1 MNKIVSIICV
11 ALFSFNV
18 HAQSD
23 TIAFPYNSQLD
34 SVQTQVKDLQTIQ
47 VGLASQIEGIELG
60 LKEIQ
65 KSVSRLSSVTNSVAT
80 RLSNT
85 ESDILRLDTA
95 VLNNSEE
102 LLNTSNQIIGRI
114 QVVNDS
120 AQASA
125 DRISSNLLLTIAMGA
140 IIALILLGVSLLL
153 YFILKRNTSSAYDK
167 IKSAQKALEEEG
179 IKLDAKLIDLL
190 EKQVTM
196 QNIAGKTAEPDHS
209 LALKVADEIVRI
221 ETNLSRMDSTIKGY
235 KQLSASVRR
244 IKDNFLSNGYE
255 MVDLLGKPYKEGIKA
270 IVTFETDESLPNGE
284 QIISRIIKPQINYNG
299 VMIQTAQI
307 VVSQNLD

>member
-23 TIAFPYNSQLD
+23 TIAIPYNSQLD

-47 VGLASQIEGIELG
+47 VGLASQVEGIELVV
-60 LKEIQ
+60 KEIQ
-65 KSVSRLSSVTNSVAT
+65 KSVSRLSSANNSVVT
-80 RLSNT
+80 RLSNA
-85 ESDILRLDTA
+85 ELDILRLDTA
-95 VLNNSEE
+95 VLNNSED
-102 LLNTSNQIIGRI
+102 LLNKSNQIIGSI
-114 QVVNDS
+114 QMVNDS

-125 DRISSNLLLTIAMGA
+125 DRISSNLLLTILVGSM
-140 IIALILLGVSLLL
+140 IALVLLGVSLLL
-153 YFILKRNTSSAYDK
+153 YFILKRNTSSAYDR

-179 IKLDAKLIDLL
+179 IKLDAKLIELL
-190 EKQVTM
+190 EKQVSIQKVT
-196 QNIAGKTAEPDHS
+196 GKDVEPDHS

-221 ETNLSRMDSTIKGY
+221 ETNLSRMDSTVKGY

-255 MVDLLGKPYKEGIKA
+255 MVDMLGKPYKEGMKA
-270 IVTFETDESLPNGE
+270 IVDFETDESLNEGE
-284 QIISRIIKPQINYNG
+284 QIITRIIKPQINYNG
-299 VMIQTAQI
+299 MMIQTAQI
-307 VVSQNLD
+307 TVSQNA

>member
-23 TIAFPYNSQLD
+23 TIAIPYNSQLD

-47 VGLASQIEGIELG
+47 VGLASQVEGIELVV
-60 LKEIQ
+60 KEIQ
-65 KSVSRLSSVTNSVAT
+65 KSVSRLSSANNSVVT
-80 RLSNT
+80 RLSNA
-85 ESDILRLDTA
+85 ELDILRLDTA
-95 VLNNSEE
+95 VLNNPED
-102 LLNTSNQIIGRI
+102 LLNKSNQIIGSI
-114 QVVNDS
+114 QMVNDS

-125 DRISSNLLLTIAMGA
+125 DRISSNLLLTILVGSM
-140 IIALILLGVSLLL
+140 IALVLLGVSLLL
-153 YFILKRNTSSAYDK
+153 YFILKRNTSSAYDR

-179 IKLDAKLIDLL
+179 IKLDAKLIELL
-190 EKQVTM
+190 EKQVSIQKVT
-196 QNIAGKTAEPDHS
+196 GKDVEPDHS

-221 ETNLSRMDSTIKGY
+221 ETNLSRMDSTVKGY

-255 MVDLLGKPYKEGIKA
+255 MVDMLGKPYKEGMKA
-270 IVTFETDESLPNGE
+270 IVDFETDESLNEGE
-284 QIISRIIKPQINYNG
+284 QIITRIIKPQINYNG
-299 VMIQTAQI
+299 MMIQTAQI
-307 VVSQNLD
+307 TVSQNA